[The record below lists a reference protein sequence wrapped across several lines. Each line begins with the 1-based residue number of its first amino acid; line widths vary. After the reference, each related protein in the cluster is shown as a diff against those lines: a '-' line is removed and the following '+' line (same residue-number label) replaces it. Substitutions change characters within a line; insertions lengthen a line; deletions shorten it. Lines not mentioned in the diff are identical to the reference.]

1 MATISQLM
9 YVPAASPIAVHP
21 ASEIPVVSNARKS
34 HQKPAAHVGSFGTHR
49 GYERTEFSATQIEIV
64 STVVFLGTSETNID
78 HTNKVYDNG
87 NHDAYL
93 CRCHK

>member
-1 MATISQLM
+1 MILW
-9 YVPAASPIAVHP
+9 I
-21 ASEIPVVSNARKS
+21 KS
-34 HQKPAAHVGSFGTHR
+34 AHVGSFGTHR